1 MAFNENENENVHI
14 NEFVLERLC
23 VCERAWFAAKCC
35 YTATNSRMEVADAG
49 ILFFFFQENKRRR
62 RQKGTRNSRENE
74 NLLPDNVAI
83 VNVI

>member
-49 ILFFFFQENKRRR
+49 ILFFFLKKINGDDGKRERGIAEKMR
-62 RQKGTRNSRENE
+62 IYCLTMWQ
-74 NLLPDNVAI
+74 L
-83 VNVI
+83 